1 MAAGRGDSGSCVSGR
16 GKRVVLV
23 VKDSNHGRA
32 GHEHHHRWN
41 ELLAFVLV
49 CIALLTCRVRST
61 NGDQLLICKTHPE
74 ICKII
79 KRKL

>member
-32 GHEHHHRWN
+32 GHEHLSQV
-41 ELLAFVLV
+41 E
-49 CIALLTCRVRST
+49 
-61 NGDQLLICKTHPE
+61 
-74 ICKII
+74 
-79 KRKL
+79 